1 MEFSSAIQNVMSKF
15 LKCNPSICLKPKQL
29 ESLKIIW
36 NRNCDLIVNLPV
48 GYGKSLI
55 FYMLP
60 DLLKLKYNTT
70 SSMIIVVA
78 PLNITQQDHLK
89 EVGIAACR
97 LDIKGRVII
106 EGDESDSDGE
116 DILEASLG
124 ANIEDIISGKYE
136 IVYCHPEALLH
147 TKYGKKILSSPKV
160 QELVRALVVDECH
173 IVESW

>member
-15 LKCNPSICLKPKQL
+15 LKYNPAICLKPKQL

-60 DLLKLKYNTT
+60 DLLKLKYNAT
-70 SSMIIVVA
+70 SAMIIVVA
-78 PLNITQQDHLK
+78 ALNIIQQDHLKTLK

-116 DILEASLG
+116 DRSQPW
-124 ANIEDIISGKYE
+124 
-136 IVYCHPEALLH
+136 C
-147 TKYGKKILSSPKV
+147 
-160 QELVRALVVDECH
+160 
-173 IVESW
+173 